1 MSPRLPACPADRAA
15 GIRTRGGTN
24 ARGGAA
30 SRGVLAAG
38 FATWRAR
45 IDGARDA
52 AQWAMRRIHKIL
64 VRKFIFTL
72 KNFSVKLHRPA
83 MSAKNIAERR
93 FGRANAGRQ
102 ASGI

>member
-1 MSPRLPACPADRAA
+1 MSPRLARLP
-15 GIRTRGGTN
+15 GGSSGGNSN
-24 ARGGAA
+24 A
-30 SRGVLAAG
+30 RGVLAAG

-64 VRKFIFTL
+64 VRKFIFTF

-83 MSAKNIAERR
+83 MSAENIAVRR